1 MKFSASMFFTDYSMG
16 PAELAVALEERG
28 FEAMWAPE
36 HSHIPLTRKTPFI
49 FGGELPK
56 KYYDVMDPFVS
67 LTAAAVAT
75 KTLKVGTG
83 VCLITQRDPIQTA
96 KLVASIDQISNGRF
110 LFGIGNAWNQD
121 EVEDHGTVF
130 ATRHKLARERIEAMK
145 AIWTQSKPE
154 YHGEFVNFGPMMTW
168 PKPVQKPHPPILVG
182 GGFPYSA
189 RRAIRYGDGWMPQ
202 VTEYAKWELA
212 DLIAP
217 FREMAVKAGRD
228 PDSIPITVWGRGPD
242 VEQMKRY
249 RDLGVDRVATS
260 LDSEKADKILPIL
273 DRWAE
278 VIRQV
283 NG

>member
-16 PAELAVALEERG
+16 PAELAQALEARG

-75 KTLKVGTG
+75 KTLKIGTG

-110 LFGIGNAWNQD
+110 LFGVGNGWNQD
-121 EVEDHGTVF
+121 EMEDHGQVF

-145 AIWTQSKPE
+145 AIWTQTKAE
-154 YHGEFVNFGPMMTW
+154 YHGEFVNFDPMMTW

-182 GGFPYSA
+182 GAFPYSA

-202 VTEYAKWELA
+202 VTEYAKQELA
-212 DLIAP
+212 DVIPL

-242 VEQMKRY
+242 VDQMKRY
-249 RDLGVDRVATS
+249 RDMGVDRVATS

-278 VIRQV
+278 VIQQV